1 MSSCMGRS
9 PEEMEGLTAGLAARH
24 PDRHADETAR
34 PTATLAEVDIR
45 HELATRPPRRPDGE
59 SLDRALAA
67 LAVQMT
73 ENPRSMLQK
82 LVEAALDLCK
92 ADTAGISL
100 LEGDVFR
107 WESVAGAFAS
117 YRDGTMPRAAS
128 PCGVCIDENVTQLM
142 HRPDRH
148 FPALRA
154 EPRFIE
160 VLLIPFRAQGRPV
173 GTVWIVSHTDQR
185 NFDREDERVVLTLAQ
200 FASAGWQLW
209 NAIEAAEEAN
219 HRKDEFV
226 ATVAHELRNPLAAIC
241 NAAQVLQEVDT
252 AGHATA
258 VQVVVRQSRHL
269 ARVAH
274 DLFDLS
280 RIGRDRLEL
289 QTRLV
294 ELQTV
299 VAAAVETAQ
308 AQIGRRGHALSVE
321 LPGAPVWLMGDPDRL
336 AQLVANLLDNAA
348 KYTPVG
354 GQIWVSARLDDDRI
368 EISVRDTGIGIPAQ
382 ELGNIFDL
390 FTQLES
396 SVGGLGLGL
405 ALVRDLA
412 ERHGGGVEAT
422 SEGPGMGSQF
432 TVRLPGLPA
441 PLTLPPPEVLKTAR
455 VPNPRRLLIV
465 EDHPDAAES
474 LALILRCDDHEVR
487 IAHDGPAALQALKKF
502 KPDVV
507 LLDVG
512 LPGMDGYEVAR
523 RMREEALESNLTI
536 IALSGSG
543 QAEDH
548 SQSTQAGFDTHLVKP
563 VHPNLLRSMLAA
575 QTPIL
580 SSI

>member
-1 MSSCMGRS
+1 
-9 PEEMEGLTAGLAARH
+9 
-24 PDRHADETAR
+24 
-34 PTATLAEVDIR
+34 
-45 HELATRPPRRPDGE
+45 
-59 SLDRALAA
+59 
-67 LAVQMT
+67 MT

-82 LVEAALDLCK
+82 LVEAALELCK

-107 WESVAGAFAS
+107 WEAVAGVFAS

-128 PCGVCIDENVTQLM
+128 PCGVCIDENITQLM
-142 HRPDRH
+142 HLPDRH

-160 VLLIPFRAQGRPV
+160 TLLIPFRVQGRPV
-173 GTVWIVSHTDQR
+173 GTVWIVSHTDER
-185 NFDREDERVVLTLAQ
+185 KFDREDERVVLTLAQ

-209 NAIEAAEEAN
+209 NALEAAEQAN

-226 ATVAHELRNPLAAIC
+226 AMVAHELRNPLAAIGS
-241 NAAQVLQEVDT
+241 AVQLLQEVDT

-269 ARVAH
+269 ARVAR
-274 DLFDLS
+274 DLLDLS
-280 RIGRDRLEL
+280 RIGRDKLEL
-289 QTRLV
+289 QTELV

-299 VAAAVETAQ
+299 VAAAIETAQ
-308 AQIGRRGHALSVE
+308 AQIGRRGQTLSVE
-321 LPGAPVWLMGDPDRL
+321 LPGAPVWLMGDAVRL
-336 AQLVANLLDNAA
+336 SQLVSNLLDNAA

-354 GQIWVSARLDDDRI
+354 GRIWVSARSDDGRI

-382 ELGNIFDL
+382 ELGNVFDL

-412 ERHGGGVEAT
+412 ERHGGSVEAT

-441 PLTLPPPEVLKTAR
+441 LPTPSPAVLKTAR
-455 VPNPRRLLIV
+455 VPSPRRLLIV
-465 EDHPDAAES
+465 EDHPDVAES
-474 LALILRCDDHEVR
+474 LALIMRCDDHEVR
-487 IAHDGPAALQALKKF
+487 IAHDGPAALKVLKKF

-512 LPGMDGYEVAR
+512 LPGMDGYQVAR
-523 RMREEALESNLTI
+523 RMREEAPESNLTI

-543 QAEDH
+543 RAEDH
-548 SQSTQAGFDTHLVKP
+548 GQSMQAGCDAHLVKP